1 MLFFSNHTT
10 PNYIQKGFEKKLRK
24 IIGFTPSSYDTY
36 YRAFLHASFA
46 NAQEDLYRQHNE
58 RLEFLGD
65 VILDAIIADYLFKTF
80 PHMDE
85 GSLTKL
91 KTRFVS
97 RSTLNQLAEKIGIP
111 ELIVG
116 EFKNGIMPED
126 VKGNALEALI
136 GAMYLDKGFTFTYKK
151 TLSMFDKNINLL
163 ALVNSDNDYKSK
175 LVKWSQKNK
184 QSVRFEHIES
194 RIENND
200 KIYTVTI
207 FVNNIEEAQAEGKNK
222 KAAEQ
227 KAAELVCTKWYV

>member
-1 MLFFSNHTT
+1 MLFFGNHTR
-10 PNYIQKGFEKKLRK
+10 PSYVQKGFEKKLK
-24 IIGFTPSSYDTY
+24 SIIGYTPRDLTIY
-36 YRAFLHASFA
+36 YRAFLHASYA
-46 NAQEDLYRQHNE
+46 NAQEELFRQHNE

-65 VILDAIIADYLFKTF
+65 VILDAIIGDYLFKTF

-97 RSTLNQLAEKIGIP
+97 RSTLNQLAEKAGIP
-111 ELIVG
+111 DLIVG
-116 EFKNGIMPED
+116 EFKNSVMPDD

-136 GAMYLDKGFTFTYKK
+136 GAMYLDKGFNYTYKK
-151 TLSMFDKNINLL
+151 TLAMFDKNVNLL

-175 LVKWSQKNK
+175 LVKWGQKNK
-184 QSVRFEHIES
+184 QPVRFDHIETKLD
-194 RIENND
+194 NND

-207 FVNNIEEAQAEGKNK
+207 YINNVEEAKAEGKNK

-227 KAAELVCTKWYV
+227 KAAEQVCAKWYV

>member
-1 MLFFSNHTT
+1 MFPFLPHTA
-10 PNYIQKGFEKKLRK
+10 PSYIQKGFEKRLRK
-24 IIGFTPSSYDTY
+24 IIGYTPRDYANY

-58 RLEFLGD
+58 RIEFLGD
-65 VILDAIIADYLFKTF
+65 VILDAVIADYLFRTF

-97 RSTLNQLAEKIGIP
+97 RNTLNQLADKIGLP

-116 EFKNGIMPED
+116 EFRNGIMPED

-136 GAMYLDKGFTFTYKK
+136 GAMYLDKGYNFTFKK
-151 TLSMFDKNINLL
+151 IIALFDKNINML

-175 LVKWSQKNK
+175 LIKWGQKNRHN
-184 QSVRFEHIES
+184 VRFEHTAT

-200 KIYTVTI
+200 KVYTVTVFI
-207 FVNNIEEAQAEGKNK
+207 NESEEASAEAKNK
-222 KAAEQ
+222 KTAEQ
-227 KAAELVCTKWYV
+227 KAAEVVCNKWYV